1 MKKIKIRLKF
11 ESGKK
16 FYESDYKNLYDCYK
30 ASERDAIKKFRN
42 KYPGA
47 IIYDVFSRGR
57 ECDIIAGRYIDDDY
71 HYITWIRGC
80 FYLPSKTDYRR
91 ALKTGKIKLKL

>member
-16 FYESDYKNLYDCYK
+16 FYESDYRNIYDCYK

-42 KYPGA
+42 KHHNA
-47 IIYDVFSRGR
+47 IIYDVFSKR
-57 ECDIIAGRYIDDDY
+57 DYDYIAGYIPIGD
-71 HYITWIRGC
+71 HYTSWVRGY

-91 ALKTGKIKLKL
+91 IIKMGKIKLN

>member
-16 FYESDYKNLYDCYK
+16 FYESEYRNLYNCYK
-30 ASERDAIKKFRN
+30 ASERYAIKKFRN
-42 KYPGA
+42 KYPNA
-47 IIYDVFSRGR
+47 IVCDVFSFG
-57 ECDIIAGRYIDDDY
+57 DDDY
-71 HYITWIRGC
+71 IEGNISISTLVAGC

-91 ALKTGKIKLKL
+91 IIKMGKIKLN

>member
-16 FYESDYKNLYDCYK
+16 FYESDYRNIYDCYK

-42 KYPGA
+42 KHHNA
-47 IIYDVFSRGR
+47 IIYDVFSKR
-57 ECDIIAGRYIDDDY
+57 DYDYIAGYIPVGD

-91 ALKTGKIKLKL
+91 ALKTGKIKLKK

>member
-1 MKKIKIRLKF
+1 MKKIKIRLSF

-16 FYESDYKNLYDCYK
+16 FYESDYRNVYDCYK

-42 KYPGA
+42 KYHNA
-47 IIYDVFSRGR
+47 IIYDVFSKR
-57 ECDIIAGRYIDDDY
+57 DYDYIAGYLPVGY

>member
-16 FYESDYKNLYDCYK
+16 FYESNYKNIYDCYK
-30 ASERDAIKKFRN
+30 ASERYAIKKFRN

-47 IIYDVFSRGR
+47 IIYDVFSRGID
-57 ECDIIAGRYIDDDY
+57 CDVIAGRYIEEDY
-71 HYITWIRGC
+71 HYITWIRGY
-80 FYLPSKTDYRR
+80 FFLPSKTAYRQ
-91 ALKTGKIKLKL
+91 AIKMDKSKLKK

>member
-16 FYESDYKNLYDCYK
+16 FYESDYRNIYDCYK

-42 KYPGA
+42 KYPYA
-47 IIYDVFSRGR
+47 IIYDVFSKR
-57 ECDIIAGRYIDDDY
+57 DYDYIAGYIPVGY

>member
-1 MKKIKIRLKF
+1 MKKIKVIVKF

-16 FYESDYKNLYDCYK
+16 FYESDYKNLYDCFK

-47 IIYDVFSRGR
+47 IIYDVFSKR
-57 ECDIIAGRYIDDDY
+57 DYDYIAGYIPVGD
-71 HYITWIRGC
+71 HYITWIRGY
-80 FYLPSKTDYRR
+80 FFLPSKTAYRQ
-91 ALKTGKIKLKL
+91 AIKMGKIKLK